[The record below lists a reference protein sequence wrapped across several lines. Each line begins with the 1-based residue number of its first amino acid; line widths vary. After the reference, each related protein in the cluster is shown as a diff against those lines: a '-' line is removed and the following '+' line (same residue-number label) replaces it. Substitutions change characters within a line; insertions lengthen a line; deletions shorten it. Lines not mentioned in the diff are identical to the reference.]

1 MATVESTTTSSSI
14 LAALNSGGSTSSSTS
29 STEDIQNRFLTLLVA
44 QLENQDPLNPL
55 DNTEITSQ
63 LAQMSTVQGIEQL
76 NSQLSSL
83 VNGLGDTQAVQASA
97 LIGNTVLV
105 PGASLT
111 LSEGEAYGGV
121 NLASAADQVTVSI
134 LDSTGKV
141 IQTQTLGANEAGNV
155 LFSWDGSTSS
165 GTAAT
170 DGSYSFKVTATKGT
184 ASVTADALQLG
195 TVSALTRTAGGN
207 FQLDLGSLGK
217 FDFDDV
223 QQVF

>member
-55 DNTEITSQ
+55 ENTEITSQ

-121 NLASAADQVTVSI
+121 NLASAADEVTVSI